1 MNRVLRIVL
10 YAVIMF
16 LIFLWV
22 SSIYKSCQ
30 KDSMKEQ
37 VPATLE
43 EQEPQ
48 EEDILGDL
56 FEDDNSFEPDGN
68 MTEEEDLPVT
78 SFDDEPENI
87 TEAKPSAPARQEK
100 VTKSEDYSSF
110 EQEEIQPVSRQNSGG
125 KYLVISGSY
134 LIRSNAEIMVKKL
147 KKMGFDK
154 AEIVQFDLSQYHSI
168 CAGRYDSQSSA
179 QSIVSQ
185 LKSQG
190 IDSYV
195 HVKK

>member
-1 MNRVLRIVL
+1 MNRILRIVL

-30 KDSMKEQ
+30 RSSLEEQ
-37 VPATLE
+37 APATLE
-43 EQEPQ
+43 EPIPQ
-48 EEDILGDL
+48 EEDILSDL
-56 FEDDNSFEPDGN
+56 FEDDSSFEDN
-68 MTEEEDLPVT
+68 TEAEDSKDAIDYEQEDAFVAA
-78 SFDDEPENI
+78 SENFEPETQSVNNR
-87 TEAKPSAPARQEK
+87 PDNSLL
-100 VTKSEDYSSF
+100 
-110 EQEEIQPVSRQNSGG
+110 EQEEIKPVSRQTNGG

-134 LIRSNAEIMVKKL
+134 LIRSNADVMVNKL

-195 HVKK
+195 HIKKYN

>member
-1 MNRVLRIVL
+1 
-10 YAVIMF
+10 MF
-16 LIFLWV
+16 LVFLWV

-30 KDSMKEQ
+30 KE
-37 VPATLE
+37 TLE
-43 EQEPQ
+43 EQAPAGMEEQATP
-48 EEDILGDL
+48 EEDILSDL
-56 FEDDNSFEPDGN
+56 FEDDGSFESDSEDPSTENDFDN
-68 MTEEEDLPVT
+68 NASFEADEEEMPETVT
-78 SFDDEPENI
+78 
-87 TEAKPSAPARQEK
+87 KPKEK
-100 VTKSEDYSSF
+100 VPTYSSF
-110 EQEEIQPVSRQNSGG
+110 EQEEIKPLSPQTKGG

-134 LIRSNAEIMVKKL
+134 LIRSNADIMVKKL
-147 KKMGFDK
+147 EKMGFDK

-179 QSIVSQ
+179 QSIVNQ